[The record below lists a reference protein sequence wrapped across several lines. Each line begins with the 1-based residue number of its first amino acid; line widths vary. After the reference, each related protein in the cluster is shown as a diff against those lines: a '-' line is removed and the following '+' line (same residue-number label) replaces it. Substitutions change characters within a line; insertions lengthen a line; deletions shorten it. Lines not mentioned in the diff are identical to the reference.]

1 MLKGANNMK
10 YPYAAMYKNV
20 YKYDEMKRAE
30 HMAVRQTVGWYLWTH
45 QLVEVT
51 GADAAAFLDYIFPKN
66 IANLAI
72 GRERYTTML
81 NDAGQIIDDV
91 VVFRMGE
98 SKFWISTLFKTD
110 LQAWLAAHKGDR
122 DAAWT
127 DVTGQW
133 EMYAVQGPKSLEMV
147 NSLVKAPVD
156 DQKFFEIRANEID
169 GIPVYINR
177 AGYTGEKLGFEIYYP
192 KAEAPAQEQKLRRLA
207 PTFAGR
213 EVTEFQVMAWT
224 LPCEAGFYYMRD
236 LKHTDP
242 FEVGLEGGINWEK
255 DFIGKDALLK
265 IKAEGPAREVVG
277 FTVEE
282 ADIHI
287 KGRNVGNEGEKV
299 FVDGEEVGRV
309 MKICY
314 SYVRDIN
321 NGTIICKKGSL
332 KPGDHVLLHGHE
344 AVICAP
350 KFL

>member
-1 MLKGANNMK
+1 MK
-10 YPYAAMYKNV
+10 YPYPVMYKNV
-20 YKYDEMKRAE
+20 YKYDEMKRGE

-51 GADAAAFLDYIFPKN
+51 GSDVVSFLEHIFPKN
-66 IANLAI
+66 IGNLAV

-81 NDAGQIIDDV
+81 DDNGQIIDDV

-98 SKFWISTLFKTD
+98 TKFWISTLFKTD
-110 LQAWLAAHKGDR
+110 LQAWLAAHKGEK
-122 DAAWT
+122 
-127 DVTGQW
+127 DVTWADITNNW

-147 NSLVKAPVD
+147 NALVKNPVD
-156 DQKFFEIRANEID
+156 DQKFFEMRANEID

-192 KAEAPAQEQKLRRLA
+192 KAEAPEQEKKLRALA
-207 PTFAGR
+207 PTFGGR

-224 LPCEAGFYYMRD
+224 LPCEAGFFYMRD
-236 LKHTDP
+236 LKHTNP

-255 DFIGKDALLK
+255 DFIGKEALLK
-265 IKAEGPAREVVG
+265 IKEAGPAREVVG
-277 FTVEE
+277 FTVAE

-309 MKICY
+309 MKITY
-314 SYVRDIN
+314 SYVLDTN
-321 NGTIICKKGSL
+321 NGTIICKKGAL
-332 KPGDHVLLHGHE
+332 KPGDKVLLHGHE
-344 AVICAP
+344 AVICVP